1 MNNFKEVIDKAVEE
15 SRLQIAHS
23 ADHLAVAHQS
33 FANDYL
39 LNVANQALFMLGT
52 TLTAEEFETEIDGL
66 KAHLIESLKGF
77 NGGNDKELSHG

>member
-1 MNNFKEVIDKAVEE
+1 MNNFREIIDKSVEE
-15 SRLQIAHS
+15 SRVQISHTAG
-23 ADHLAVAHQS
+23 HLAVAHQS

-66 KAHLIESLKGF
+66 RKHLVESLRGT
-77 NGGNDKELSHG
+77 NS

>member
-1 MNNFKEVIDKAVEE
+1 MNIFREVIDKAVEE

-23 ADHLAVAHQS
+23 AGHLAVAHES

-39 LNVANQALFMLGT
+39 LNVANHALYMLGT
-52 TLTAEEFETEIDGL
+52 TISSEDFEKELEGL

-77 NGGNDKELSHG
+77 NGGNDKEPSHG

>member
-1 MNNFKEVIDKAVEE
+1 MNNFREVIDKAVEE

-23 ADHLAVAHQS
+23 AGHLAVAHES

-66 KAHLIESLKGF
+66 RKHLVESLRGT
-77 NGGNDKELSHG
+77 NS